1 MRCEL
6 SKIPCIRGIAE
17 GTDGPLA
24 QLAEQRTFNP
34 RVVGSSP
41 TGPTHHVCYFARGVT
56 VRLRLMLDSVSA
68 DGLRLLRLI
77 GDTPVMRELSVT
89 EQRYQAVLAVIA
101 EGETV
106 TDVAAR
112 FEVSR
117 KTVHAWL
124 NKYEA
129 GGVEG
134 LGDGSHRPRS
144 CPHQMPAPVEV
155 ALVQLRRAHPSW
167 GPRRLVH
174 ELAKLEPGPV
184 PQ

>member
-1 MRCEL
+1 
-6 SKIPCIRGIAE
+6 
-17 GTDGPLA
+17 
-24 QLAEQRTFNP
+24 
-34 RVVGSSP
+34 
-41 TGPTHHVCYFARGVT
+41 
-56 VRLRLMLDSVSA
+56 
-68 DGLRLLRLI
+68 
-77 GDTPVMRELSVT
+77 MRELSVT